1 VFDGLILVASGAGGH
16 GGTINPMSF
25 ISEIRSFFN
34 KIILLSGCISNG
46 RDIASA
52 IQMGADLA
60 YMGTRFI
67 NTKESMAEEGYK
79 EMIINSKA
87 SDIVYTAAVSGVE
100 ANFLKPSL
108 EAMGITE
115 EMWSKKAKMDFG
127 KEMDTEAKAW
137 KTIWSAGQGVTSI
150 EDSPSS
156 KDLIDSLKEEFTLS
170 INKQTEM
177 KIN

>member
-1 VFDGLILVASGAGGH
+1 
-16 GGTINPMSF
+16 
-25 ISEIRSFFN
+25 
-34 KIILLSGCISNG
+34 
-46 RDIASA
+46 
-52 IQMGADLA
+52 
-60 YMGTRFI
+60 
-67 NTKESMAEEGYK
+67 
-79 EMIINSKA
+79 
-87 SDIVYTAAVSGVE
+87 
-100 ANFLKPSL
+100 
-108 EAMGITE
+108 MGITE

-177 KIN
+177 LKKYS